1 MEKSFDCDL
10 LIYFFFLL
18 LLQDDVQG
26 LLKTLQL
33 STRQL
38 HHMCGHSKVR

>member
-1 MEKSFDCDL
+1 MEKSFDHD
-10 LIYFFFLL
+10 LIYLFIYLF
-18 LLQDDVQG
+18 QDDVQG